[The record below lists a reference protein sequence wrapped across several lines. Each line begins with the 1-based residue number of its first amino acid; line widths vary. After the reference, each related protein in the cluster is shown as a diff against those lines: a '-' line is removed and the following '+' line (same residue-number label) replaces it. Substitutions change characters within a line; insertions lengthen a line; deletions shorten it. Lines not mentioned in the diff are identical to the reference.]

1 MIPSK
6 KQNFSEIYFEF
17 RHKTQKF
24 IEIFQKNIEK
34 GDSKKQLCH
43 LICEQRVKVPE
54 FEYEEE
60 FKSQS
65 ELKEE
70 EEFHQYTKFRQK
82 KFYDFLKKISN
93 IFFRLFFYINF
104 FFTNYGN
111 KFFLF
116 FFISLYFPKLFFLF
130 FSRENFCNF
139 DFLLFFYIN
148 FFYSLKIIDYGLAKD

>member
-24 IEIFQKNIEK
+24 IEIFQKSIEK
-34 GDSKKQLCH
+34 VDSKKQLCR
-43 LICEQRVKVPE
+43 LICEQSVKVPE

-116 FFISLYFPKLFFLF
+116 FFISLYFLKLFFLF
-130 FSRENFCNF
+130 FS
-139 DFLLFFYIN
+139 LLKISVILFF
-148 FFYSLKIIDYGLAKD
+148 FFFSTSIFSSF